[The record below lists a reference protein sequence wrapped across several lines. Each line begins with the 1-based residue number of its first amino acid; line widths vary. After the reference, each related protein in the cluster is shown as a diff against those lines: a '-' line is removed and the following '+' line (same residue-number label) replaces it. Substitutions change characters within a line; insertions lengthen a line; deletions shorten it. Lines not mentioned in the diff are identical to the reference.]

1 MLKHEFSRHET
12 SQSSNLIPVDVLIDI
27 LTRVPAKS
35 IARFRCVSKFW
46 ASSILRRRDF
56 TDLFLTMSLT
66 RPRLFFPIR
75 SDGKLFLYSTH
86 QPHNPDDDDD
96 DDSSLVATPYHTS
109 FPEYFPCDIY
119 SPVCGL
125 VLLQGCERKVR
136 VVCNPATGEFL
147 TLPKVLLKEKTKLIT
162 AQKKKE
168 KIARMY
174 LGYDPM
180 SKQFKVLCMTTN
192 FSPFDVRD
200 NTHQV
205 LTLESGKK
213 RVWRTIERKFHFE
226 ESYRISGDICING
239 VLYFAAALGLSSMI
253 VCFDIRSEKFSFINT
268 KKDVEQGHYTYSF
281 TLFNYKGRLGIY
293 HEEDSCYQIGRIV
306 FWVLEDA
313 ENHKWSKHIYKLCP
327 LEWNLIRYSMFV
339 GMAGTGEFVWSS
351 SYKDSPNSFYL
362 SFYSLESE
370 TFTKVNIQGFD
381 ELKQHHRFIS
391 TYLDY
396 VENVKWLISDK
407 PLPRAPQNDA
417 ASRSKKPKSTQTRLV
432 GKRNSIQKPSPTV
445 LSVKDK
451 NRAWQEKSRGK
462 RIATSSMGTPGGP
475 ALSNRFAALDSLEDA
490 G

>member
-213 RVWRTIERKFHFE
+213 RFTNPTYNI
-226 ESYRISGDICING
+226 IGDICING
-239 VLYFAAALGLSSMI
+239 VLYFGAWSKRYYTI
-253 VCFDIRSEKFSFINT
+253 VCLT
-268 KKDVEQGHYTYSF
+268 
-281 TLFNYKGRLGIY
+281 
-293 HEEDSCYQIGRIV
+293 
-306 FWVLEDA
+306 WVL
-313 ENHKWSKHIYKLCP
+313 
-327 LEWNLIRYSMFV
+327 R
-339 GMAGTGEFVWSS
+339 SS
-351 SYKDSPNSFYL
+351 DL
-362 SFYSLESE
+362 
-370 TFTKVNIQGFD
+370 
-381 ELKQHHRFIS
+381 
-391 TYLDY
+391 
-396 VENVKWLISDK
+396 
-407 PLPRAPQNDA
+407 
-417 ASRSKKPKSTQTRLV
+417 STQT
-432 GKRNSIQKPSPTV
+432 KTM
-445 LSVKDK
+445 
-451 NRAWQEKSRGK
+451 
-462 RIATSSMGTPGGP
+462 RIVI
-475 ALSNRFAALDSLEDA
+475 LLRVI
-490 G
+490 

>member
-46 ASSILRRRDF
+46 ASSILHRRDF

-66 RPRLFFPIR
+66 RPRVFFPIK

-109 FPEYFPCDIY
+109 FPDYFPCDIY

-180 SKQFKVLCMTTN
+180 GKQFKVLCMTRT
-192 FSPFDVRD
+192 FSRYEVRD

-205 LTLESGKK
+205 LTLESEKK
-213 RVWRTIERKFHFE
+213 RVWRTIECKFHFE

-239 VLYFAAALGLSSMI
+239 VLYFAAALTLGLSSMI
-253 VCFDIRSEKFSFINT
+253 VCFDIGSEKFSFINT
-268 KKDVEQGHYTYSF
+268 NNDMERGDCMYSF

-293 HEEDSCYQIGRIV
+293 HEEDSFYQIGRIV

-327 LEWNLIRYSMFV
+327 LEWNLIRYSRFV

-351 SYKDSPNSFYL
+351 LYKDSPNSFYL

-381 ELKQHHRFIS
+381 QLKQHHRFIS

-396 VENVKWLISDK
+396 VENVKWL
-407 PLPRAPQNDA
+407 
-417 ASRSKKPKSTQTRLV
+417 
-432 GKRNSIQKPSPTV
+432 
-445 LSVKDK
+445 
-451 NRAWQEKSRGK
+451 
-462 RIATSSMGTPGGP
+462 M
-475 ALSNRFAALDSLEDA
+475 
-490 G
+490 

>member
-86 QPHNPDDDDD
+86 QPHNPDDD

-192 FSPFDVRD
+192 FSPVRD

-205 LTLESGKK
+205 LTLESGKN
-213 RVWRTIERKFHFE
+213 VYGE
-226 ESYRISGDICING
+226 
-239 VLYFAAALGLSSMI
+239 LS
-253 VCFDIRSEKFSFINT
+253 N
-268 KKDVEQGHYTYSF
+268 
-281 TLFNYKGRLGIY
+281 
-293 HEEDSCYQIGRIV
+293 
-306 FWVLEDA
+306 A
-313 ENHKWSKHIYKLCP
+313 
-327 LEWNLIRYSMFV
+327 
-339 GMAGTGEFVWSS
+339 
-351 SYKDSPNSFYL
+351 
-362 SFYSLESE
+362 
-370 TFTKVNIQGFD
+370 
-381 ELKQHHRFIS
+381 
-391 TYLDY
+391 
-396 VENVKWLISDK
+396 
-407 PLPRAPQNDA
+407 
-417 ASRSKKPKSTQTRLV
+417 
-432 GKRNSIQKPSPTV
+432 NSILRKV
-445 LSVKDK
+445 VIY
-451 NRAWQEKSRGK
+451 A
-462 RIATSSMGTPGGP
+462 
-475 ALSNRFAALDSLEDA
+475 
-490 G
+490 